1 VRIEHPQEAIDR
13 IQYHGETGDY
23 LPPAAY
29 SLVCQADGRGVH
41 SFCMCPGGIVAPCAT
56 SPGEVVMN
64 GWSPS
69 KRNNPFANSGM
80 VVQIDAGVW
89 EAAGFTGPLGA
100 LEYQAAVER
109 ACHDAAAQQ
118 TGRAPGQTAPAQR
131 LVDFLARRPSRDLPA
146 HSYLPGAVP
155 VNLWDV
161 LPAAIARPLA
171 AGLAEFARRMPG
183 FLHPDAVLLAPESRT
198 SSPVRIPRDPTT
210 LTHPDVDGLYPTGEG
225 AGYAGGIL
233 SAALDGIRV
242 AEAIAERLNEKG
254 TGNRRS
260 LQEI

>member
-1 VRIEHPQEAIDR
+1 
-13 IQYHGETGDY
+13 
-23 LPPAAY
+23 
-29 SLVCQADGRGVH
+29 
-41 SFCMCPGGIVAPCAT
+41 
-56 SPGEVVMN
+56 
-64 GWSPS
+64 
-69 KRNNPFANSGM
+69 M

-183 FLHPDAVLLAPESRT
+183 FLHSDAVLLAPESRT

-254 TGNRRS
+254 TGKRRS